1 MISNTLNRLFSFKL
15 PLSPIPIPIP
25 IAINKGDIL
34 SDFVKGN
41 KLISEGKYTQAID
54 CFDECIKIF
63 KNINQENNIQY
74 YLSKE
79 KKAYCLSRQA
89 AYDLF
94 EKELNEVIVLSK
106 KYFPSYLNKAY
117 ANYISF
123 LSLTNISKAN
133 AILNNIILKDNVSM
147 EIKGYFLTEKALIAY
162 LTNQST
168 EAIDITHHIMNEYKH
183 DYYLYAI
190 NSHNLGIMTK
200 SLALIQ
206 QAFNIFRH
214 QCSSSKCN
222 YGLTIVE
229 LCKQAGINK
238 KKGTS
243 NYFNYGLSYFSE
255 YNKSD
260 PFSRMFFNLLAKRY
274 EEHKM
279 MLYTEGLY
287 QNALSITNQSNSPID
302 DYNHLHIQMSYG
314 NFLLS
319 QKKRSEEGRTIIYKC
334 RSKLNTFP
342 EWYSKLSS
350 LYYLIYDF
358 ENQSTII

>member
-1 MISNTLNRLFSFKL
+1 MISHTLNRLFSFKL
-15 PLSPIPIPIP
+15 PLSPIP

-41 KLISEGKYTQAID
+41 KLISERKYTQAID

-79 KKAYCLSRQA
+79 KKAYCLSQQTA
-89 AYDLF
+89 CDLF

-106 KYFPSYLNKAY
+106 KYFPSHLNRAY

-133 AILNNIILKDNVSM
+133 EILNNIILKDNIPM

-168 EAIDITHHIMNEYKH
+168 KAIDITHHIMNEYKH

-200 SLALIQ
+200 SLVLIQ
-206 QAFNIFRH
+206 QAFNIFRD
-214 QCSSSKCN
+214 QCSSSSSNTN

-229 LCKQAGINK
+229 LCKQSGINK
-238 KKGTS
+238 KKGTC

-255 YNKSD
+255 NNKSD
-260 PFSRMFFNLLAKRY
+260 PFAKLFFNLLAKRY

-279 MLYTEGLY
+279 ILYTEGLY
-287 QNALSITNQSNSPID
+287 QNALSIANQSNSPID
-302 DYNHLHIQMSYG
+302 EYNHLHIQMSYG

-319 QKKRSEEGRTIIYKC
+319 QKKRSEEGRTIIDKC
-334 RSKLNTFP
+334 RPKLNTFP
-342 EWYSKLSS
+342 QWYSKLSS

-358 ENQSTII
+358 ENPSTII